1 LLVRAESLRVRKT
14 AAEVGAGRTRVI
26 EGNVSFRETQMVLEH
41 VRLRPHQ
48 AFEQLETDF
57 GVAVLEQ
64 PGGGHDVQGAEQA
77 RCRSAA
83 KVGIELPAPPCA
95 ALDLRDQ
102 VRSQET
108 LLLYQSARD
117 RGSREHRLGG
127 VFLVHPHDV
136 VRVLTIG
143 RRIPASRD
151 QGFERVRQC
160 QRVLPIGRR
169 GELAMDGA
177 SANGARRAEAEKR
190 DHEERRTASDEMRR
204 THLRAAMARMR

>member
-1 LLVRAESLRVRKT
+1 M
-14 AAEVGAGRTRVI
+14 
-26 EGNVSFRETQMVLEH
+26 EGNVGFRETQLVLEP
-41 VRLRPHQ
+41 VRVRPDQ
-48 AFEQLETDF
+48 AFEQLDADL
-57 GVAVLEQ
+57 GVTVLEQ
-64 PGGGHDVQGAEQA
+64 RGGGHDIEGAEQA

-108 LLLYQSARD
+108 LLLHQSARD
-117 RGSREHRLGG
+117 RGPREHRLGG
-127 VFLVHPHDV
+127 IFLVHPHDV
-136 VRVLTIG
+136 VRVLTIS

-169 GELAMDGA
+169 GELTMDGTA
-177 SANGARRAEAEKR
+177 AKGARRAEAEKR
-190 DHEERRTASDEMRR
+190 DHQERRPASDEMAR
-204 THLRAAMARMR
+204 THLRVPIARMRR